1 MNKKTLI
8 GARHYFDMVHGVTLR
23 LIGSFS
29 DEDLDYRPKPEMR
42 SVRELIAH
50 VYTQERVTAEGVK
63 AGTLTQGIENQA
75 IPETEAGKQI
85 VDSLSTVAAAQEYA
99 RASHKAAGELLESL
113 TDEQIA
119 AQVEAP
125 YGTFPAWQFF
135 SFAYDE
141 HWHHRGQLYTYARLL
156 GKEPPMLY
164 DYENNQA

>member
-1 MNKKTLI
+1 MNKQALI
-8 GARHYFDMVHGVTLR
+8 GVRHYFDMVHGVTLR

-29 DEDLDYRPKPEMR
+29 DEDLDYRPKPGMR

-50 VYTQERVTAEGVK
+50 VYTQERVLAEGVK
-63 AGTLTQGIENQA
+63 SGKLTLEVENQA
-75 IPETEAGKQI
+75 NPETEDGKKI
-85 VDSLSTVAAAQEYA
+85 ADSLSTIAEAQAYA
-99 RASHKAAGELLESL
+99 RESHKAAGELLNSL

-119 AQVEAP
+119 SPVEAP

-164 DYENNQA
+164 SYEENEA